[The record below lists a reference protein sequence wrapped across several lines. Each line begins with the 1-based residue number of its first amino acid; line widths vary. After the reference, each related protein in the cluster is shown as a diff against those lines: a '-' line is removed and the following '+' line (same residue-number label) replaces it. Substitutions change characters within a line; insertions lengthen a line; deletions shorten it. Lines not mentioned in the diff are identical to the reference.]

1 MGNGKSDIAFTSTK
15 YTKKSILAV
24 VESLER
30 VFIALGSNI
39 RPRGKR
45 LAEARA
51 MLQKISRG
59 GWKESPI
66 YETPPVGPADQGFFF
81 NQVVSFWYGKGPRK
95 LLHYLKGAELFLGRR
110 PRGHWEEREIDMDL
124 LYYGELLLD
133 DRPVGPVVPHPLAA
147 VRGFVMVPMEKI
159 SPDFCDPLL
168 GKPIKKILDD
178 LKLSGS
184 EVDFKEVEM
193 ADE

>member
-51 MLQKISRG
+51 MLQKISLG

-95 LLHYLKGAELFLGRR
+95 LLHYLKGAELF
-110 PRGHWEEREIDMDL
+110 WVVVREGIGKSARL
-124 LYYGELLLD
+124 TWTCFIT
-133 DRPVGPVVPHPLAA
+133 AN
-147 VRGFVMVPMEKI
+147 
-159 SPDFCDPLL
+159 FCWMIVL
-168 GKPIKKILDD
+168 
-178 LKLSGS
+178 
-184 EVDFKEVEM
+184 
-193 ADE
+193 

>member
-51 MLQKISRG
+51 MLQKISLG

-66 YETPPVGPADQGFFF
+66 YETPPVGRGTRDFFSTRAF
-81 NQVVSFWYGKGPRK
+81 
-95 LLHYLKGAELFLGRR
+95 LFGMGR
-110 PRGHWEEREIDMDL
+110 GREN
-124 LYYGELLLD
+124 
-133 DRPVGPVVPHPLAA
+133 
-147 VRGFVMVPMEKI
+147 
-159 SPDFCDPLL
+159 CCTT
-168 GKPIKKILDD
+168 
-178 LKLSGS
+178 
-184 EVDFKEVEM
+184 
-193 ADE
+193 